1 MNLRHSFLAVI
12 AATSLVG
19 VSAPA
24 QAASFLGVP
33 ENTTPGTAIGGAGP
47 KASFPYFN
55 STFVGDGSTYSF
67 SVVDTGLGSRGR
79 ALSAFGVF
87 TGSVGAGSFTS
98 LLSEVKPYDTGS
110 KANTN
115 DWLGTCN
122 GGSIAA
128 PCTINFTFKK
138 GENYTLGL
146 LTKGTGASTYGVSQ
160 ADSYT
165 FRKVSDQFNN
175 SSTVTVADSGSV
187 FLGFED
193 GDFKKGGSSYWHD
206 YQDWVVKADV
216 VESVPEPASLAG
228 LAMVAGGLITARRRK
243 SADSAKA

>member
-1 MNLRHSFLAVI
+1 MNLRHSFLAVV

-33 ENTTPGTAIGGAGP
+33 ENTTPGTAISGASP

-55 STFVGDGSTYSF
+55 SSFVGDGSTYSF
-67 SVVDTGLGSRGR
+67 SVVEPAGLGSRGR
-79 ALSAFGVF
+79 AQSAFGVF
-87 TGSVGAGSFTS
+87 TGSVGAGTFTS
-98 LLSEVKPYDTGS
+98 LLGEVKGYDAGS
-110 KANTN
+110 GAKSN

-122 GGSIAA
+122 GGTIA
-128 PCTINFTFKK
+128 PCTASFTFAK
-138 GENYTLGL
+138 GVSYTLGL
-146 LTKGTGASTYGVSQ
+146 LTQGTGASAYGVSQ

-165 FRKVSDQFNN
+165 FRKVSDQFA
-175 SSTVTVADSGSV
+175 SPSITVSDAGSV

-243 SADSAKA
+243 AAGSAKA